1 MPETEDEIKE
11 QLWARI
17 DELAPKHIIIDD
29 MFASVNYCLNLA
41 NGIGNVDD
49 IDHLGN
55 RRVRCVGELL
65 QNQFRIGLARME
77 RTVRERMSTQE
88 LEIITPTSLINIR
101 PIIATINEFFG
112 SSQLSQF
119 MDQNN
124 PLAEL
129 RHKRRISALGPGGL
143 SRERAGFE
151 VRDIHYSH
159 YGRMCPIETPEGPN
173 IGLITSLATFAKI
186 NQYGFIGGT
195 LQKS

>member
-1 MPETEDEIKE
+1 MQIERAGVNQVELLVEGKKVRVFSNNMVYLDEYVDFEVEDFPVKKVRKAIIEEILENAETEDEIKE

-77 RTVRERMSTQE
+77 RTVSPCLVHRGWDFWYLRAIWIPWS
-88 LEIITPTSLINIR
+88 ITIR
-101 PIIATINEFFG
+101 YPKNTVKRIPFHRAVLWAEDRIMRRWCTAT
-112 SSQLSQF
+112 
-119 MDQNN
+119 
-124 PLAEL
+124 
-129 RHKRRISALGPGGL
+129 
-143 SRERAGFE
+143 
-151 VRDIHYSH
+151 
-159 YGRMCPIETPEGPN
+159 
-173 IGLITSLATFAKI
+173 
-186 NQYGFIGGT
+186 
-195 LQKS
+195 